1 MGIGGR
7 KVPTQT
13 IPTSQINNEDPI
25 EQKKMDG
32 PKSPFVPQ
40 LPKFTFD
47 QVILN
52 EKTLMEVYDTLAIKD
67 KSDLVFEEWG
77 LSTTHKHS
85 KKVGI
90 NLYGPPGT
98 GKTMVAHAIAHHLD
112 RQLIVV
118 NYADIE
124 SKYVGDT
131 PKNLTEVFKVAKE
144 TDSIIFFDEADA
156 MLSKRVTNMSSATD
170 TSVNQTRSVL
180 LTLLNDFDDVILFA
194 TNYIE
199 NFDEAFM
206 RRILAHIKFELPDY
220 ECRVRLYETLIPK
233 QLPTQDLDI
242 HDLAASFDSVSGS
255 DISNAVLRAAFKA
268 ARTNE
273 AYVKHAFFAEA
284 LDNIVI
290 SKEANRGEVT
300 STTTVPVSEDY
311 AFAQLNK

>member
-7 KVPTQT
+7 KVPSES
-13 IPTSQINNEDPI
+13 TSTTSSVGNETVVQQADKN
-25 EQKKMDG
+25 QH
-32 PKSPFVPQ
+32 PFVPQ
-40 LPKFTFD
+40 TPKFTFD

-52 EKTLMEVYDTLAIKD
+52 DKTLTEVYDTLAIKD
-67 KSDLVFEEWG
+67 KSDLVFDEWG

-98 GKTMVAHAIAHHLD
+98 GKTMVAHAVADYLN
-112 RQLIVV
+112 RELIVV

-131 PKNLTEVFKVAKE
+131 PKNLTAVFKAAKE
-144 TDSIIFFDEADA
+144 TNSIIFFDEADA

-233 QLPTQDLDI
+233 QMPTSDLDI

-255 DISNAVLRAAFKA
+255 DISNAILRAAFKA
-268 ARTNE
+268 ARTDE
-273 AYVKHAFFAEA
+273 DYVKHAFFAEA
-284 LDNIVI
+284 LHNIVL
-290 SKEANRGEVT
+290 SKQANQG
-300 STTTVPVSEDY
+300 TTTTKPVSEEY
-311 AFAQLNK
+311 AYAQLND

>member
-7 KVPTQT
+7 KLPTESAPTRVSNEEIAPKEEKAQHPFTPQT
-13 IPTSQINNEDPI
+13 
-25 EQKKMDG
+25 
-32 PKSPFVPQ
+32 
-40 LPKFTFD
+40 PKFTFE

-52 EKTLMEVYDTLAIKD
+52 DKTLAEVYDTLAIKD

-77 LSTTHKHS
+77 LASTHKHS

-98 GKTMVAHAIAHHLD
+98 GKTMVAHAVADYLN
-112 RQLIVV
+112 RELIVV

-131 PKNLTEVFKVAKE
+131 PKNLTAVFKAAKE
-144 TDSIIFFDEADA
+144 SNSIIFFDEADA

-220 ECRVRLYETLIPK
+220 DCRVRLYETLIPK
-233 QLPTQDLDI
+233 KLPTIDLNI
-242 HDLAASFDSVSGS
+242 HELATEYASVSGS
-255 DISNAVLRAAFKA
+255 DISNAILRAAFKA
-268 ARTNE
+268 ARTNDE
-273 AYVKHAFFAEA
+273 YVKHAYFAEA
-284 LDNIVI
+284 LHNIVL
-290 SKEANRGEVT
+290 SKQANQGT
-300 STTTVPVSEDY
+300 ITTTTPVSEEY
-311 AFAQLNK
+311 AYAQLNN

>member
-7 KVPTQT
+7 KIPTQT
-13 IPTSQINNEDPI
+13 VSTNQINNEVSA
-25 EQKKMDG
+25 EQMKKDEQ
-32 PKSPFVPQ
+32 KSPFVPQ
-40 LPKFTFD
+40 VPKFTFD

-52 EKTLMEVYDTLAIKD
+52 EKTLTEVYDTLVIKD

-98 GKTMVAHAIAHHLD
+98 GKTMVAHAIAHHLE

-131 PKNLTEVFKVAKE
+131 PKNLTEVFTVAKE

-242 HDLAASFDSVSGS
+242 HNLASSFDAVSGS

-268 ARTNE
+268 ARTDE
-273 AYVKHAFFAEA
+273 DYVKHDFFAEA
-284 LDNIVI
+284 LHNIVL
-290 SKEANRGEVT
+290 SKEANRGDVT
-300 STTTVPVSEDY
+300 SSTTVPVSEDY
-311 AFAQLNK
+311 ALAQLNN

>member
-7 KVPTQT
+7 KVPSQT
-13 IPTSQINNEDPI
+13 VPASQSINEVSA
-25 EQKKMDG
+25 EQKQKDEQ
-32 PKSPFVPQ
+32 KSPFIPQ

-52 EKTLMEVYDTLAIKD
+52 EKTLIEVYDTLAIKD

-98 GKTMVAHAIAHHLD
+98 GKTMVAHAIANHLD

-144 TDSIIFFDEADA
+144 TNSIIFFDEADA

-206 RRILAHIKFELPDY
+206 RRILAHIKFDLPDF

-233 QLPTQDLDI
+233 QLPT
-242 HDLAASFDSVSGS
+242 HDLNISELADMFDSVSGS

-273 AYVKHAFFAEA
+273 PYVKQDYFVEA
-284 LDNIVI
+284 LQNIVL
-290 SKEANRGEVT
+290 SKEANRGSVISVE
-300 STTTVPVSEDY
+300 TVPVSEDY
-311 AFAQLNK
+311 AYAQLNN

>member
-13 IPTSQINNEDPI
+13 EPSNYSNEVSVNQVQKD
-25 EQKKMDG
+25 EQ
-32 PKSPFVPQ
+32 KSPFIPQ
-40 LPKFTFD
+40 VPKFTFD

-52 EKTLMEVYDTLAIKD
+52 EKTLTEVYDTLAIKD

-98 GKTMVAHAIAHHLD
+98 GKTMVAHAIAHHLE

-220 ECRVRLYETLIPK
+220 ECRVRLYETLIPQ
-233 QLPTQDLDI
+233 QLPTRDLDI
-242 HDLAASFDSVSGS
+242 YDLASSFDAVSGS

-268 ARTNE
+268 ARTDE
-273 AYVKHAFFAEA
+273 DYVKHGFFAEA
-284 LDNIVI
+284 LHNIVL
-290 SKEANRGEVT
+290 SKEANRGAVT
-300 STTTVPVSEDY
+300 SSTTVPVSEDY
-311 AFAQLNK
+311 ALAQLNN